1 MSETW
6 YEIWADE
13 GLEVPYLLLVLPENS
28 GEGVVVLDP
37 NERGQ
42 VVHRA
47 KDYEE
52 ARLWL
57 LEDEYRLVAGRMM
70 LE

>member
-1 MSETW
+1 MTGTW

-13 GLEVPYLLLVLPENS
+13 GLEVPYLLMVLPENS

-37 NERGQ
+37 KDGGQ

-47 KDYEE
+47 NDYEG

-57 LEDEYRLVAGRMM
+57 LEDEYRLVEGRMI